1 MASGKNTLWQ
11 RCIGLNSAYN
21 RRLYSSIQS
30 DLALF
35 RCATETARQNNVAS
49 SVPLEELYMTRTV
62 AETIAIAAVAAG
74 AALALPAW
82 GQSTDPHLA
91 RNLAATCANCHGTTG
106 QSVAPM
112 PTLAGLSKDN
122 IGRAMREFRDGK
134 RPATVMHQLAKGYT
148 DEQIDLIAGYFAA
161 QKAR

>member
-1 MASGKNTLWQ
+1 
-11 RCIGLNSAYN
+11 
-21 RRLYSSIQS
+21 
-30 DLALF
+30 
-35 RCATETARQNNVAS
+35 
-49 SVPLEELYMTRTV
+49 MTRNF
-62 AETIAIAAVAAG
+62 AGIIAIAALTAG
-74 AALALPAW
+74 ATLSLPAW
-82 GQSTDPHLA
+82 GQSTDPYLA

-106 QSVAPM
+106 QSLPPM

-122 IGRAMREFRDGK
+122 IARAMRDFRDGK